1 MGMKNILIIN
11 SKAVHIEKLMV
22 TYLKKN
28 NYTTFETRNG
38 IQALDIINK
47 QYIDLVIS
55 DKEHYVQL
63 Y

>member
-11 SKAVHIEKLMV
+11 SKTVHIEKLMV
-22 TYLKKN
+22 TCVKKN